1 MENSKIKAVAFVNSL
16 PEYDPRKYAVE
27 KKITLPYKLFD
38 EDITQFLSSH
48 TLLWLKN
55 LNIIG
60 IVKRVS
66 PFLIIAFCLPVLFAC
81 LLIKNMY
88 SSWFFFFLFVFVQI
102 NILTIDFAIWNYHRV
117 NKIWRMWLIEMSI
130 VFFALYL
137 II

>member
-1 MENSKIKAVAFVNSL
+1 MENSKVKAVTFVYSL
-16 PEYDPRKYAVE
+16 PEYDCGKHAV
-27 KKITLPYKLFD
+27 KKFAFPYKLFD

-48 TLLWLKN
+48 KLLWLKN

-102 NILTIDFAIWNYHRV
+102 NILTIDFAIWNYYKG
-117 NKIWRMWLIEMSI
+117 NKIWRTWLIEMSI
-130 VFFALYL
+130 IFFALSL